1 MNPANTREMS
11 VAHYPWSKAF
21 FVASSLWVIAVWLL
35 PGPFA
40 FVLLIAV
47 VPLNLILQRVLIHP
61 ARRWPVMSRCWVRT
75 AMISVLVFAIPLH
88 ISVWSQRTAK
98 ARFKQYVLNPIPAGV
113 MNISKREAIGIDGW
127 ITLNFALTPEIADAV
142 LQSRP
147 FKVVDFTSIPAEA
160 RQEYESELQRRFRH
174 WVEDMDVEHA
184 TIHTIWDEAQGETFY
199 FILSEDRSRG
209 CFVYQRM

>member
-1 MNPANTREMS
+1 MNPANSHEMS
-11 VAHYPWSKAF
+11 VTRYPWSKAF

-40 FVLLIAV
+40 FVLLIAIV
-47 VPLNLILQRVLIHP
+47 SLNLILQRVLIHP

-98 ARFKQYVLNPIPAGV
+98 ARYKQLVLNPIPAGV
-113 MNISKREAIGIDGW
+113 SDISKREAMGLDGW
-127 ITLNFALTPEIADAV
+127 ITINFALTPEIADAV
-142 LQSRP
+142 LRSRP

-160 RQEYESELQRRFRH
+160 RQEYETELQRRIRH
-174 WVEDMDVEHA
+174 WAEDMDVEHA
-184 TIHTIWDEAQGETFY
+184 TIYTIWNEAQGETFY

-209 CFVYQRM
+209 CFVYQRF

>member
-1 MNPANTREMS
+1 MNTKNTREMS

-21 FVASSLWVIAVWLL
+21 FVASGLWVMAIALL
-35 PGPFA
+35 PSPFA
-40 FVLLIAV
+40 LVLLIAI

-61 ARRWPVMSRCWVRT
+61 ARRWPVMSRWWVRT

-113 MNISKREAIGIDGW
+113 MNISKREAMGIDGW
-127 ITLNFALTPEIADAV
+127 ITLSFALTPEIADTV
-142 LQSRP
+142 LRSRP
-147 FKVVDFTSIPAEA
+147 FKVVDFTSIAAEA
-160 RQEYESELQRRFRH
+160 RQESETELQRRIRY
-174 WVEDMDVEHA
+174 WAEDMDVEHA

-209 CFVYQRM
+209 CFVHQRF